1 MNRLNEEIRAIQST
15 IDNIDLDIQYYQEL
29 YAQIDDEDRLSELV
43 DIIQKKK
50 TQKTILQ
57 QELKERLDE
66 AFYIIYLFF
75 YIFFFNF

>member
-57 QELKERLDE
+57 QDLKERLDE
-66 AFYIIYLFF
+66 AF
-75 YIFFFNF
+75 

>member
-29 YAQIDDEDRLSELV
+29 YAKIDDEDRLSELV

-50 TQKTILQ
+50 TQKTIL
-57 QELKERLDE
+57 
-66 AFYIIYLFF
+66 
-75 YIFFFNF
+75 

>member
-29 YAQIDDEDRLSELV
+29 YTKIDDEDRLSELV

-57 QELKERLDE
+57 QDLKERLDE
-66 AFYIIYLFF
+66 AF
-75 YIFFFNF
+75 

>member
-29 YAQIDDEDRLSELV
+29 YTKIDDEDRLSELV

-50 TQKTILQ
+50 TQKMILQ
-57 QELKERLDE
+57 QDLKERLDE
-66 AFYIIYLFF
+66 AF
-75 YIFFFNF
+75 

>member
-29 YAQIDDEDRLSELV
+29 YAKIDDEDRLSELV

-50 TQKTILQ
+50 TQKMILQ
-57 QELKERLDE
+57 QDLKERLDE
-66 AFYIIYLFF
+66 AF
-75 YIFFFNF
+75 

>member
-15 IDNIDLDIQYYQEL
+15 IDNIDLDVQYYQEL
-29 YAQIDDEDRLSELV
+29 YAKIDDEDRLSELV

-57 QELKERLDE
+57 QDLKERLDE
-66 AFYIIYLFF
+66 AF
-75 YIFFFNF
+75 

>member
-29 YAQIDDEDRLSELV
+29 YAKIDDEDRLSELV

-57 QELKERLDE
+57 QDLKERLDE
-66 AFYIIYLFF
+66 AF
-75 YIFFFNF
+75 